1 MWDQRTPHQRFWDNL
16 VNGALDRLLQCP
28 DEIKA
33 LRYNYDEMRRLQKCL
48 GLALDQRKTSMM
60 RIVAEAHGELWD
72 AEDDEKQQARQ
83 TMEKIVP
90 LKSKGNPVDQ
100 HALQVGAAREVG
112 VRQGQ
117 GQGHD
122 VPPSDGRRKVD
133 LQTSRQ
139 GGRAGGGRA
148 EEEAA
153 KKKKLV
159 KASKETSEEAGV
171 QGAAPEPKKKKRVR
185 KRPMLGKKFVNIN

>member
-90 LKSKGNPVDQ
+90 LKSKGNPVEN
-100 HALQVGAAREVG
+100 ALQVGPAREVG
-112 VRQGQ
+112 VREGQ
-117 GQGHD
+117 GQGHV
-122 VPPSDGRRKVD
+122 VPPSDGRREKH
-133 LQTSRQ
+133 LQEGGQ
-139 GGRAGGGRA
+139 GSRAGSGRA

>member
-1 MWDQRTPHQRFWDNL
+1 MWDQRTTHQRFWDNL

-33 LRYNYDEMRRLQKCL
+33 LRFNYDELRRLQKTL

-90 LKSKGNPVDQ
+90 LKSKGNPVEN
-100 HALQVGAAREVG
+100 AIQVDSAREIG
-112 VRQGQ
+112 VREGQ

-122 VPPSDGRRKVD
+122 VPPSDGRSQVD
-133 LQTSRQ
+133 LQEGWQ
-139 GGRAGGGRA
+139 G
-148 EEEAA
+148 
-153 KKKKLV
+153 
-159 KASKETSEEAGV
+159 S
-171 QGAAPEPKKKKRVR
+171 
-185 KRPMLGKKFVNIN
+185 